1 MKPKYPATALKQLA
15 LSGGLVG
22 FEARA
27 FAAFHSAV
35 LDGSNHLDYV
45 EAFVLQ
51 LGAPEQHEVILSLLS
66 VGGRTFAHGRL
77 GPSRRMMLFRVAR
90 WLAWA
95 VGPVASKIEIQYRQ
109 YVMQYVE
116 RACRVDSGHDIGQC
130 TVEAGAVE
138 YYYSYP

>member
-45 EAFVLQ
+45 EAFALQ
-51 LGAPEQHEVILSLLS
+51 LDAPEQHEAILSLLS
-66 VGGRTFAHGRL
+66 ACGRTFAHGKIAYKPPGARQLTSVLDVGRWVSSHLFGGLAHTDVRSPLPPGRRRRPQQSAAHVAQPRL
-77 GPSRRMMLFRVAR
+77 PL
-90 WLAWA
+90 L
-95 VGPVASKIEIQYRQ
+95 
-109 YVMQYVE
+109 
-116 RACRVDSGHDIGQC
+116 H
-130 TVEAGAVE
+130 
-138 YYYSYP
+138 